1 MKKLVMTMLFL
12 YISTFTYADSRV
24 ENALFAKIIH
34 VKDNDTLNVRAKA
47 DHKSKKITE
56 LDYNLVVGLSG
67 KCKKI
72 AKSTWC
78 KVYELAAYGGNKE
91 GWVNAYYLKSYNEG
105 FVTVKGHD
113 NNCHYALKCSTRE
126 GKNQCLI
133 VINQEK
139 DAEWVERS
147 LLRGE
152 SQFGAAPD
160 NMDGY
165 CTRGEWLEPYLK
177 KSKQNDTDTEQNEKN
192 SLIQSLLNALEKK
205 DPAKDIAA
213 LIHPEQGITLTEMV
227 RFGSKD
233 DIHFSRTSFMNTMRN
248 NKKLFW
254 GHTYG
259 KGDEIYKTLP
269 AYFDDLH
276 REKSKVTKILLLD
289 TLKGF
294 TSKGGESVKG
304 LEVYWINESS
314 KTKEYDYLGMV
325 VILSEYR
332 GKWYIVGLLR
342 DRWTI

>member
-1 MKKLVMTMLFL
+1 M
-12 YISTFTYADSRV
+12 STFVYANDTLQ
-24 ENALFAKIIH
+24 NALFAKIVH

-47 DHKSKKITE
+47 DHKSRKITE
-56 LDYNLVVGLSG
+56 LDYNMVVGLSG
-67 KCKKI
+67 TCKKMG
-72 AKSTWC
+72 KSTWC
-78 KVYELAAYGGNKE
+78 RVYELAAYGGNKE
-91 GWVNAYYLKSYNEG
+91 GWVNAYYLKPYNEG
-105 FVTVKGHD
+105 FVTVKGYD
-113 NNCHYALKCSTRE
+113 NNCHYALKCSRRE
-126 GKNQCLI
+126 GKDQCLI

-139 DAEWVERS
+139 DLKWVERN

-165 CTRGEWLEPYLK
+165 CTRGAWLEPYLK
-177 KSKQNDTDTEQNEKN
+177 KSTRDDTDTAQSEMKN
-192 SLIQSLLNALEKK
+192 VIHSLLDALEQK

-213 LIHPEQGITLTEMV
+213 LIHPEQGITITEMV

-233 DIHFSRTSFMNTMRN
+233 DIHFSRTSLMNAMRN

-259 KGDEIYKTLP
+259 KGDEIYKTLSV
-269 AYFDDLH
+269 YFSDLH
-276 REKSKVTKILLLD
+276 RERSKVTKTVPLD

-294 TSKGGESVKG
+294 TSKAEESVKG
-304 LEVYWINESS
+304 VEVYWINESS

>member
-12 YISTFTYADSRV
+12 YISTFSYADSRV

-47 DHKSKKITE
+47 DYKSKKITE

-67 KCKKI
+67 KCKKV

-91 GWVNAYYLKSYNEG
+91 GWVNAYYLKPYNEG

-113 NNCHYALKCSTRE
+113 NNCHYALKCSTWE
-126 GKNQCLI
+126 GKDQCLI

-139 DAEWVERS
+139 DVEWIERS

-152 SQFGAAPD
+152 SQFGAAPED
-160 NMDGY
+160 MDGY

-177 KSKQNDTDTEQNEKN
+177 KYKQYATDTEMKN
-192 SLIQSLLNALEKK
+192 VIYPLLNTLEEK

-213 LIHPEQGITLTEMV
+213 LIHPEQGITMTEMV

-233 DIHFSRTSFMNTMRN
+233 DIHFSRTSFMHAMRN

-259 KGDEIYKTLP
+259 KGDKIYKTLP
-269 AYFDDLH
+269 KYFDDLH
-276 REKSKVTKILLLD
+276 RERSKVTKTVPLD

-294 TSKGGESVKG
+294 TSKAEESVKG
-304 LEVYWINESS
+304 VEVYWINESS